1 MTFWDSAHQSH
12 KIFKENYSLRSI
24 GELRICIAAR
34 ARGFNSAMSARI
46 GKPWAQRA
54 QRETKYGTEKTWITV
69 SHVARPRNTSKFSG
83 RYPCKVL
90 VGYDS

>member
-1 MTFWDSAHQSH
+1 MMTFRDSAHQSH

-46 GKPWAQRA
+46 GKPWV
-54 QRETKYGTEKTWITV
+54 QREIKYGTEKTWITV